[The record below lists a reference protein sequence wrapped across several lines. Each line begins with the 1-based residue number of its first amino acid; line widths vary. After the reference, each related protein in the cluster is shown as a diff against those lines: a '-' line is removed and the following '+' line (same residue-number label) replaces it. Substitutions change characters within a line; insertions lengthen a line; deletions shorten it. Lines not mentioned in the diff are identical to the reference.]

1 MEYKFNTIPEAIEDI
16 ANGKFVV
23 VMDDEDREN
32 EGDLICSAE
41 LCTPD
46 MINFM
51 ATKARGLI
59 CTPLTRQRARE
70 LELHDMVSSN
80 TSLHNTRFTVSVDYL
95 HDTTT
100 GISTADRAK
109 TVRAIADPNTKPT
122 DLGRPG
128 HIFPIEA
135 VEGGVLRRAGHTEA
149 VVDLMRLAG
158 LKPIGVLCE
167 VMNEDGTMARRANLM
182 QFVADHEL
190 KIITVQELIAYRL
203 SSEKLIRRVA
213 EAKMPTDYGVFDV
226 MVYQNV
232 VDGKEHVALKMGNIN
247 PDDSTLV
254 RAHSECLTGDIFG
267 SLRCD
272 CGPQLH
278 AAMKKIG
285 EVGQGVVLYMR
296 QEGRGIG
303 LINKLKAYKLQE
315 NGLDTVEA
323 NEELGFK
330 SDLRDYGIGA
340 QMLVDL
346 GVRKMRLLTNNPR
359 KIVGLSS
366 YGLEVVERVP
376 IEVPPNSQNEGY
388 LRTKQSKMGHL
399 LHL

>member
-167 VMNEDGTMARRANLM
+167 VMNEDGTMARRAHLM

-213 EAKMPTDYGVFDV
+213 EAKMPTEYGVFDV
-226 MVYQNV
+226 MVYQNI
-232 VDGKEHVALKMGNIN
+232 VDGKEHVALRMGTIN

-285 EVGQGVVLYMR
+285 EVGRGVVLYMR